1 MKISNLELSGNVVLA
16 PMAGVTDPPFRRTV
30 QRFGISAFW
39 TEMISADG
47 IVVGGKK
54 FRTIELDGH
63 EAPTAFQIYGK
74 DPSIMAEAARGL
86 ADSGAAIL
94 DLNMGCPARRVVRRG
109 AGAAL
114 MGDLPLVARIVTAVR
129 NAVEI
134 PVTVKMR
141 SGWDETS
148 RNAPTVAKIVED
160 AGADAIVIHARSRAK
175 VHAGP
180 ASLSVIRQVKR
191 SVRIPV
197 IGNGGITTPDD
208 AVKMISETG
217 CNGVMIG
224 RGALGRPWLP
234 AAVLGTWSPHPGEAV
249 TLAEVVR
256 RHYED
261 QLEWQGTRTGVRRMR
276 KHLVWYSRG
285 FPAATAF
292 RRTVLR
298 LEDPRKVI
306 GSIEEFFGK
315 EVIS

>member
-1 MKISNLELSGNVVLA
+1 MKIGGLELSGNVVLA
-16 PMAGVTDPPFRRTV
+16 PMAGITDPPFRRIV
-30 QRFGISAFW
+30 QRFGVSAFW

-47 IVVGGKK
+47 IVVSGKT
-54 FRTIELDGH
+54 FPTMELDGH
-63 EAPTAFQIYGK
+63 DIPTVFQIYGK
-74 DPSIMAEAARGL
+74 DPSIMAEAARVL
-86 ADSGAAIL
+86 ANRGAEAL
-94 DLNMGCPARRVVRRG
+94 DLNMGCPSRRVVRRG

-114 MGDLPLVARIVTAVR
+114 MRDPLLAGRIVSAVR

-134 PVTVKMR
+134 PVSVKIR

-148 RNAPTVAKIVED
+148 RNAPAVAKIVED
-160 AGADAIVIHARSRAK
+160 AGADAVVIHGRSRAK
-175 VHAGP
+175 VHSGP
-180 ASLSVIRQVKR
+180 ACLSLIGQVKR

-197 IGNGGITTPDD
+197 IGNGGITSPEE
-208 AVKMISETG
+208 AAKMLSETG
-217 CNGVMIG
+217 CDGVMIG

-234 AAVLGTWSPHPGEAV
+234 GTILGTWSPGPGGM
-249 TLAEVVR
+249 TFAEVIR
-256 RHYED
+256 PHYED
-261 QLEWQGTRTGVRRMR
+261 QVAWRGVPAGVRRMR

-285 FPAATAF
+285 FPEAAAF